1 MQVLC
6 RTISYFTTTGEISN
20 LIFLLL
26 KIYIHFTLNDI
37 NFKCLLYFQMEE
49 EKEKVKQIEE
59 SNHCMVL
66 QLQECKER
74 NCSLIKEKS
83 MIEQNNCE
91 IISEVKKKIS
101 KDK

>member
-1 MQVLC
+1 M
-6 RTISYFTTTGEISN
+6 
-20 LIFLLL
+20 
-26 KIYIHFTLNDI
+26 NDI
-37 NFKCLLYFQMEE
+37 NFKYLLYFQMEE

-66 QLQECKER
+66 QLQEFKER
-74 NCSLIKEKS
+74 NCSLVKEKS

-101 KDK
+101 KDKQ